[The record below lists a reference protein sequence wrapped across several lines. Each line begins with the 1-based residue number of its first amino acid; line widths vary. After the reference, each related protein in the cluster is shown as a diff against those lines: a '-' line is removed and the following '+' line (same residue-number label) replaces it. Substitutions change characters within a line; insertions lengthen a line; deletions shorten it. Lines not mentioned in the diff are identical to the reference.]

1 MQMMLTLTL
10 AKKANWIMF
19 QEVRITDHGTTAM
32 IGETMKKQCL
42 NIEAGEAMG
51 DMSAEVEGGADIKP

>member
-1 MQMMLTLTL
+1 
-10 AKKANWIMF
+10 MF
-19 QEVRITDHGTTAM
+19 QEVRIPDHGTTAM

-51 DMSAEVEGGADIKP
+51 DMSAGAEGGADIKP

>member
-1 MQMMLTLTL
+1 
-10 AKKANWIMF
+10 MF
-19 QEVRITDHGTTAM
+19 QEARITDHGTTAM

-51 DMSAEVEGGADIKP
+51 DMSAEAEAEAEGGADIKP